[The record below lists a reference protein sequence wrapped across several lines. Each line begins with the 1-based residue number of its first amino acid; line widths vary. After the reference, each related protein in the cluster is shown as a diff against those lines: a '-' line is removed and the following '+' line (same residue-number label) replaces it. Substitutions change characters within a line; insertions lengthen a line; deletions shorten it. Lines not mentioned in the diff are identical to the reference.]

1 MASKSMKEIKKRI
14 NNTKDKLENRNI
26 KPVSRNVVEAHVG
39 TYNVNIDTKGII
51 NPKEVI
57 LQLQDVLELCK
68 PISDHIGKKL
78 ELSRVVDSTF
88 DLMVNN
94 ISGNNISFSVC

>member
-1 MASKSMKEIKKRI
+1 MSSKAMKEFKNRI
-14 NNTKDKLENRNI
+14 NNTKETLNKRDIKPISRNI
-26 KPVSRNVVEAHVG
+26 VEAHINQ
-39 TYNVNIDTKGII
+39 YNVNIDTKGII

-57 LQLQDVLELCK
+57 LQLQDVLELCN

-94 ISGNNISFSVC
+94 INGNNVSFSVC

>member
-1 MASKSMKEIKKRI
+1 MSSKSMKEFKKRI
-14 NNTKDKLENRNI
+14 NTTKETLNKRDI

-39 TYNVNIDTKGII
+39 SYNVNIDTKGII

-94 ISGNNISFSVC
+94 ICGNNVSFSVC

>member
-1 MASKSMKEIKKRI
+1 MSSKAMKEFKNRI
-14 NNTKDKLENRNI
+14 NNTKDKLNNRDI
-26 KPVSRNVVEAHVG
+26 KPVSRNVIETHVG
-39 TYNVNIDTKGII
+39 SYNVNIDTKGII

-57 LQLQDVLELCK
+57 SQLQDVLELCN

-94 ISGNNISFSVC
+94 INGNNVSFSVC

>member
-1 MASKSMKEIKKRI
+1 MASKAMKDFKKRI

-39 TYNVNIDTKGII
+39 SYNVNIDTKGII
-51 NPKEVI
+51 SPKEVI
-57 LQLQDVLELCK
+57 LQLQDVLELCN

-94 ISGNNISFSVC
+94 INGNNISFSVC

>member
-1 MASKSMKEIKKRI
+1 MSSKSMKEFKKRI
-14 NNTKDKLENRNI
+14 NTTKETLNKRDIKPISRNI
-26 KPVSRNVVEAHVG
+26 VEAHINQ
-39 TYNVNIDTKGII
+39 YNVNIDTKGII

-57 LQLQDVLELCK
+57 LQLQDVLELCN

-94 ISGNNISFSVC
+94 ICGNNISFSVC

>member
-1 MASKSMKEIKKRI
+1 MSSKSMKEFKKRI
-14 NNTKDKLENRNI
+14 NNTKETLNKRDI

-39 TYNVNIDTKGII
+39 SYNVNIDTKGII

>member
-1 MASKSMKEIKKRI
+1 MSSKAMKEFKKRI
-14 NNTKDKLENRNI
+14 NTTKETLNKRDI

-39 TYNVNIDTKGII
+39 SYNVNIDTKGII

>member
-1 MASKSMKEIKKRI
+1 MASKTMKEFKNRI
-14 NNTKDKLENRNI
+14 NNTKDKLNSRNI
-26 KPVSRNVVEAHVG
+26 KPVSRNVVETHVG
-39 TYNVNIDTKGII
+39 SYNVELDTRGII
-51 NPKEVI
+51 SPKEVI
-57 LQLQDVLELCK
+57 PQLQDVLELCK

-94 ISGNNISFSVC
+94 ICGNNISFSVC

>member
-1 MASKSMKEIKKRI
+1 MASKAMKDFKKRI

-39 TYNVNIDTKGII
+39 SYNVNIDTKGII

-57 LQLQDVLELCK
+57 LQLQDVLELCS

-94 ISGNNISFSVC
+94 INGNNVSFSVC

>member
-1 MASKSMKEIKKRI
+1 MSSKSMKEFKKRI
-14 NNTKDKLENRNI
+14 NTTKETLNKRDI

-39 TYNVNIDTKGII
+39 SYNVNIDTKGII

-94 ISGNNISFSVC
+94 ICGNNISFSVC

>member
-1 MASKSMKEIKKRI
+1 MASKAMKDFKKRI

-39 TYNVNIDTKGII
+39 SYNVNIDTKGII
-51 NPKEVI
+51 SPKEVI
-57 LQLQDVLELCK
+57 LQLQDVLELCS

-94 ISGNNISFSVC
+94 INGNNVSFSVC

>member
-1 MASKSMKEIKKRI
+1 MASKSMKDFKKRI
-14 NNTKDKLENRNI
+14 NDTKDKLENRNI
-26 KPVSRNVVEAHVG
+26 KPVSRNVIEAHVG
-39 TYNVNIDTKGII
+39 SYNVNIDTKGII

-57 LQLQDVLELCK
+57 LQLQDVLELCS

-88 DLMVNN
+88 DLIVNN
-94 ISGNNISFSVC
+94 INGNNISFSVC

>member
-1 MASKSMKEIKKRI
+1 MASKAMKEFKNRI
-14 NNTKDKLENRNI
+14 NNTKNKLE

-39 TYNVNIDTKGII
+39 SYNVNIDTKGII

-57 LQLQDVLELCK
+57 LQLQDVLELCN

-94 ISGNNISFSVC
+94 INGNNISFSVC

>member
-1 MASKSMKEIKKRI
+1 MSSKAMKEFKKRI
-14 NNTKDKLENRNI
+14 NTTKETLNKRDI
-26 KPVSRNVVEAHVG
+26 KPINRNVVEAHINQ
-39 TYNVNIDTKGII
+39 YNVNIDTKGII

>member
-1 MASKSMKEIKKRI
+1 MSSKAMKEFKNRI

-39 TYNVNIDTKGII
+39 SYNVNIDTKGII

-57 LQLQDVLELCK
+57 LQLQDVLELCS

-94 ISGNNISFSVC
+94 INGNNISFSVC

>member
-1 MASKSMKEIKKRI
+1 MASKAMKDFKKRI

-39 TYNVNIDTKGII
+39 SYNVNIDTKGII

-57 LQLQDVLELCK
+57 LQLQDVLELCN

-94 ISGNNISFSVC
+94 INGNNVSFSVC

>member
-1 MASKSMKEIKKRI
+1 MSSKAMKEFKKRI

-26 KPVSRNVVEAHVG
+26 KPVSRNVVEARIG
-39 TYNVNIDTKGII
+39 LYNVNIDTKGII

-57 LQLQDVLELCK
+57 PQLQDVLELCK

-94 ISGNNISFSVC
+94 ICGNNVSFSVC

>member
-1 MASKSMKEIKKRI
+1 MSSKAMKEFKNRI
-14 NNTKDKLENRNI
+14 NTTKETLNKRDIKPINRNI
-26 KPVSRNVVEAHVG
+26 VEAHISQ
-39 TYNVNIDTKGII
+39 YNVNIDTKGII

>member
-1 MASKSMKEIKKRI
+1 MASKSMKDFKKRI

-26 KPVSRNVVEAHVG
+26 KPVSKNVVEAHVG
-39 TYNVNIDTKGII
+39 SYNVNIDTKGII
-51 NPKEVI
+51 SPKEVI

-94 ISGNNISFSVC
+94 ICGNNISFSVC

>member
-1 MASKSMKEIKKRI
+1 MASKAMKDFKKRI

-39 TYNVNIDTKGII
+39 SYNVNIDTKGII

-57 LQLQDVLELCK
+57 LQLQDVLELCN

-88 DLMVNN
+88 DLMVNDIN
-94 ISGNNISFSVC
+94 GNNISFSVC

>member
-1 MASKSMKEIKKRI
+1 MASKAMKEFKNRI

-26 KPVSRNVVEAHVG
+26 KPVSRNVIEAHVG
-39 TYNVNIDTKGII
+39 SYNVNIDTKGII
-51 NPKEVI
+51 SPKEVI
-57 LQLQDVLELCK
+57 LQLQDVLELCN

-88 DLMVNN
+88 DLIVNN
-94 ISGNNISFSVC
+94 INGNNISFSVC

>member
-1 MASKSMKEIKKRI
+1 MSSKAMKEFKNRI
-14 NNTKDKLENRNI
+14 NNTKETLNKRDIKPISRNI
-26 KPVSRNVVEAHVG
+26 VEAHINQ
-39 TYNVNIDTKGII
+39 YNVNIDTKGII

-57 LQLQDVLELCK
+57 LQLQDVLELCN

-94 ISGNNISFSVC
+94 ISGNNVSFSVC

>member
-1 MASKSMKEIKKRI
+1 MSSKAMKEFKNRI

-39 TYNVNIDTKGII
+39 SYNVNIDTKGII

-57 LQLQDVLELCK
+57 PQLQDVLELCS
-68 PISDHIGKKL
+68 PISDHIGKKI
-78 ELSRVVDSTF
+78 ELSKVVDSTF

-94 ISGNNISFSVC
+94 ICGNNISFSVC

>member
-1 MASKSMKEIKKRI
+1 MSSKAMKEFKNRI
-14 NNTKDKLENRNI
+14 NTTKETLNKRDI

-39 TYNVNIDTKGII
+39 SYNVNIDTKGII

-94 ISGNNISFSVC
+94 INGNNISFSVC

>member
-1 MASKSMKEIKKRI
+1 MSSKSMKEFKKRI
-14 NNTKDKLENRNI
+14 NTTKETLNKRDI
-26 KPVSRNVVEAHVG
+26 KPISRNVVEAHINQ
-39 TYNVNIDTKGII
+39 YNVNIDTKGII

-57 LQLQDVLELCK
+57 LQLQDVLELCN

-94 ISGNNISFSVC
+94 ICGNNISFSVC

>member
-1 MASKSMKEIKKRI
+1 MASKAMKEFKKRI
-14 NNTKDKLENRNI
+14 NNTKDKLN
-26 KPVSRNVVEAHVG
+26 SRNVVEAHVG
-39 TYNVNIDTKGII
+39 SYNVNIDTKGII
-51 NPKEVI
+51 SPKEVI
-57 LQLQDVLELCK
+57 LQLQDVLELCN

-94 ISGNNISFSVC
+94 INGNNISFSVC